1 MLNRKFVRT
10 DDTMKDSLETAKV
23 FNVSQ
28 TSHNLNKA
36 LVFVA
41 MQPFSSYTAGTHA
54 CTHAHTH
61 TQSQLYSIPRAAMP
75 RGIMKSVW

>member
-1 MLNRKFVRT
+1 
-10 DDTMKDSLETAKV
+10 MKDSLETAKV

-54 CTHAHTH
+54 RTHARTHTH
-61 TQSQLYSIPRAAMP
+61 TQSQLYSIPRAATP
-75 RGIMKSVW
+75 RGIMKSMW